1 MRSGVNPPPFIE
13 AWWVRWERLTGKP
26 VPECLRI
33 NRKAITGPI
42 CIKGYKRNTRI
53 LAGRAA

>member
-1 MRSGVNPPPFIE
+1 MRPELTPPFIE
-13 AWWVRWERLTGKP
+13 AWWTRWERMTGKP
-26 VPECLRI
+26 VPDCLRV
-33 NRKAITGPI
+33 NRKAIYGPI